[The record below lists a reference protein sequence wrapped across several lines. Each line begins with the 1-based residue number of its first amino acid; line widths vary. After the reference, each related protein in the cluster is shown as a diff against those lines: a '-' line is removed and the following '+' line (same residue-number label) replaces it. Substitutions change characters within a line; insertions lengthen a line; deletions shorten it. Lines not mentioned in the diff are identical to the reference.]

1 MSRETKLKI
10 AAVATALVTS
20 LGTVAV
26 SATAGVVDAGGKDSK
41 NTGGGWCC

>member
-1 MSRETKLKI
+1 MSRDTKLKI
-10 AAVATALVTS
+10 AALATALVTS

-41 NTGGGWCC
+41 RDGSWCC